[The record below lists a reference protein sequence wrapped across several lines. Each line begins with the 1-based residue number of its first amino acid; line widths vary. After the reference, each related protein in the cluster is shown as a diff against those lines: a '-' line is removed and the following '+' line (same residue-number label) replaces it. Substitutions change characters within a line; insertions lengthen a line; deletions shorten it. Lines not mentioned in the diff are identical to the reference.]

1 LFLLDG
7 IQRGLGAGVVELG
20 VARDLVEIVYVDL
33 PRPERGREFP
43 GGDACQGSLFVG
55 LLFFEECVQFLE
67 GLEILGM
74 FG

>member
-1 LFLLDG
+1 
-7 IQRGLGAGVVELG
+7 

-33 PRPERGREFP
+33 PRKERGREFP